1 MKKIITTIIFLL
13 VIALLSAA
21 CSDTVGT
28 KLILKN
34 SASNK
39 ISVNFRATLITV
51 TSGETV
57 ILNDIPKG
65 TYSYET
71 TFELPS
77 GATSWLTEGAISGQ
91 LDFTAG
97 TEFLIVYSSTLI
109 DSIYTI
115 SASLSSNTDL
125 SSGDTGGSIIGP

>member
-13 VIALLSAA
+13 FIALLSAA

-28 KLILKN
+28 KLTFKN
-34 SASNK
+34 FASGK
-39 ISVNFRATLITV
+39 IYVNFRANLINV
-51 TSGETV
+51 NSGETV
-57 ILNDIPKG
+57 ILKDIPQG

-71 TFELPS
+71 TFEVPP
-77 GATSWLTEGAISGQ
+77 GATSALTDGAVSGQ

-97 TEFLIVYSSTLI
+97 TEFLIVYSSTFA
-109 DSIYTI
+109 DSVYTL

-125 SSGDTGGSIIGP
+125 SAGNGDPIGP